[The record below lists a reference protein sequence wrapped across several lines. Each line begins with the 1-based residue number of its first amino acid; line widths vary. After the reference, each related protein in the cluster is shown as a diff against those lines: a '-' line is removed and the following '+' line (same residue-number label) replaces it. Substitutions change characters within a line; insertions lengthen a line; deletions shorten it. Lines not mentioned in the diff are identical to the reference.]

1 MAAAVGRL
9 PSSATPIDRV
19 AAAIRAHTLSI
30 VGRSAYASAQARIVG
45 QLPSELARRHRKD
58 MRAYGEYWHDLF
70 ASAQAAG
77 EIDGDVDVFVAR
89 MLAFGAMNWTSEWF
103 VAGKEMSADD
113 LADQTVR
120 MFLHGVASAER
131 APDRSEVRIDSPS
144 SGGDAAAQQSTGGM
158 RRGEIHVLHGRLDI
172 GLMFSFRNPAAWRR
186 PFPEVY
192 RDELGLITHAEE
204 LGYDTIWLTEHHF
217 ADDGYSPSII
227 PLAAAVAAQT
237 ERVRI
242 GFNLLLLPLHNAI
255 RVAED
260 IATLDVLSGGRI
272 DVGLGQGYARHE
284 FAGYGIDRGERLGR
298 FREGLDVLE
307 GLWTND
313 TFSYAG
319 EHYQI
324 DEARLTPKPVQQPMP
339 PLWIG
344 ATSPPGV
351 RRAGRRG
358 ANLLGLTNPRLQE
371 VYEQAR
377 TEAGLDL
384 DGRQDAA
391 APLDP
396 RGRERR
402 CGVGRGGAALPPP
415 ARGVRRS
422 GWSRPMTPATG
433 SPAPR
438 SRDVDELRTSRP
450 VLFEPVFGAPDTVA
464 AALDRSIGRV
474 RTTHLALGVLPG
486 MDPRR
491 TRASMERF
499 ATDVAPQLS

>member
-1 MAAAVGRL
+1 M
-9 PSSATPIDRV
+9 
-19 AAAIRAHTLSI
+19 
-30 VGRSAYASAQARIVG
+30 
-45 QLPSELARRHRKD
+45 
-58 MRAYGEYWHDLF
+58 
-70 ASAQAAG
+70 
-77 EIDGDVDVFVAR
+77 
-89 MLAFGAMNWTSEWF
+89 
-103 VAGKEMSADD
+103 
-113 LADQTVR
+113 
-120 MFLHGVASAER
+120 
-131 APDRSEVRIDSPS
+131 
-144 SGGDAAAQQSTGGM
+144 
-158 RRGEIHVLHGRLDI
+158 
-172 GLMFSFRNPAAWRR
+172 
-186 PFPEVY
+186 
-192 RDELGLITHAEE
+192 
-204 LGYDTIWLTEHHF
+204 
-217 ADDGYSPSII
+217 
-227 PLAAAVAAQT
+227 AAQT

-324 DEARLTPKPVQQPMP
+324 DGARLIPKPVQQPMP

-344 ATSPPGV
+344 ATSQPGV

-377 TEAGLDL
+377 TEAGFDL
-384 DGRQDAA
+384 EDAKTLQLHWTHVGGSDDAA
-391 APLDP
+391 WDEAAPHFHHLLEVYAQWLVEADDP
-396 RGRERR
+396 GNR
-402 CGVGRGGAALPPP
+402 V
-415 ARGVRRS
+415 ARTEV
-422 GWSRPMTPATG
+422 PN
-433 SPAPR
+433 
-438 SRDVDELRTSRP
+438 VDELRTSKP
-450 VLFEPVFGAPDTVA
+450 VLFAPVFGASDTVA
-464 AALDRSIGRV
+464 AALNRSIGRV

-486 MDPRR
+486 MDPRL
-491 TRASMERF
+491 TRASMGRF

>member
-1 MAAAVGRL
+1 M
-9 PSSATPIDRV
+9 
-19 AAAIRAHTLSI
+19 
-30 VGRSAYASAQARIVG
+30 
-45 QLPSELARRHRKD
+45 
-58 MRAYGEYWHDLF
+58 
-70 ASAQAAG
+70 
-77 EIDGDVDVFVAR
+77 
-89 MLAFGAMNWTSEWF
+89 
-103 VAGKEMSADD
+103 
-113 LADQTVR
+113 
-120 MFLHGVASAER
+120 
-131 APDRSEVRIDSPS
+131 
-144 SGGDAAAQQSTGGM
+144 
-158 RRGEIHVLHGRLDI
+158 LHGRLDI

-186 PFPEVY
+186 PFPDVY
-192 RDELGLITHAEE
+192 RDELGLITQAEE

-298 FREGLDVLE
+298 FREGLDVLT

-344 ATSPPGV
+344 ATSTPGV

-377 TEAGLDL
+377 AEAGFDL
-384 DGRQDAA
+384 EDAKTLQLHWTHVGVSDDAA
-391 APLDP
+391 WDEAAPHFHHLLEVYAQWLVEADDP
-396 RGRERR
+396 GNR
-402 CGVGRGGAALPPP
+402 V
-415 ARGVRRS
+415 ARTEV
-422 GWSRPMTPATG
+422 P
-433 SPAPR
+433 
-438 SRDVDELRTSRP
+438 DVDELRTSTP
-450 VLFEPVFGAPDTVA
+450 VLFTPVFGAPDTVA
-464 AALDRSIGRV
+464 AALSRSIGRV

-486 MDPRR
+486 MDPRL

-499 ATDVAPQLS
+499 ASDVVPQLS